1 MTEMVSVEVLNR
13 FDRYDYYQY
22 YHIITFFPRVE
33 VVVVLLHSLNIY
45 QDQERVLCL
54 HTNPHTVTSSLIS
67 PPAEARRHR
76 QRGCPGAEAG
86 GGRGGGAGRVHEGQ
100 QGLIIVPP
108 GGEMFTLAQGCS
120 HVSPVLTTGHNID
133 IDCAV
138 PSLNQLVH
146 SSSAVPSQQLLL
158 CKHRPGPGTTESL
171 M

>member
-1 MTEMVSVEVLNR
+1 MTEMVSVEVLNI
-13 FDRYDYYQY
+13 FDRYDY

-67 PPAEARRHR
+67 PPAEARRHH

-100 QGLIIVPP
+100 QGLVIVPP
-108 GGEMFTLAQGCS
+108 GCVKCS
-120 HVSPVLTTGHNID
+120 H
-133 IDCAV
+133 
-138 PSLNQLVH
+138 
-146 SSSAVPSQQLLL
+146 LLKAAP
-158 CKHRPGPGTTESL
+158 CFPCPHHRPQH
-171 M
+171 